1 MVGSAQRRSFLALG
15 LGTLAVI
22 GWVLLGGLAFAP
34 GIALGQPL
42 TDELERLIAKAKLS
56 TDQVGVS
63 VVELARSGGSEQVL
77 VDIESSRA
85 RIPASNQK
93 LLTTGAALLILG
105 KDYTYRTEFQMV
117 GDTLV
122 IKGSGDPSLGDPE
135 MLNKSSSKLT
145 LPDLLAAISGAI
157 KQAGVTKVSEIVV
170 DDRIFDRTFV
180 HPTWKAKHL
189 TEWYGAQVAGLN
201 FHANVLSV
209 FPSPVSKR
217 GAAPIYKVEPEA
229 NFIEIENSAKSMPGE
244 PNAVDI
250 ERLGETDKYR
260 LKGSVGQSAQGP
272 IEVPM
277 HNNPLVFGRVI
288 AEQLA
293 RQGVTVG
300 SGENA
305 GIKAVRAVNLDES
318 FENPR
323 VVAVVTTPLTD
334 VVKRCNTVSMNL
346 YAECMFKLIGF
357 EAAGRRQS
365 GSWDNGAFA
374 LRRQISDRLG
384 PEAAANTVIADGSGL
399 SVNNKVSPRTMTRWL
414 ALLAGD
420 TQVSDSFLKSLATP
434 SEGGLKK
441 RMGKA
446 GLKNSLQAKTGHIDG
461 VSCLSGYVT
470 HESSGTRIAF
480 SILTNDLNKG
490 DKLGASME
498 MQVEMVKALDVWL
511 TKRCK
516 EGKQAAAGG

>member
-1 MVGSAQRRSFLALG
+1 MIGSAQRRAFLALALSSVTIIG
-15 LGTLAVI
+15 STLV
-22 GWVLLGGLAFAP
+22 GGLALTP

-42 TDELERLIAKAKLS
+42 NDEVERLMSKAKLS
-56 TDQVGVS
+56 PDQVGIS
-63 VVELARSGGSEQVL
+63 IVELGKSVGAEVVL
-77 VDIESSRA
+77 ADIESSRP

-93 LLTTGAALLILG
+93 LLTAGAALLILG

-145 LPDLLAAISGAI
+145 LPDLLAAITGAI
-157 KQAGVTKVSEIVV
+157 KQAGVTKVTEIVV

-180 HPTWKAKHL
+180 HSTWKAKHL

-209 FPSPVSKR
+209 FPSPVNKR
-217 GAAPIYKVEPEA
+217 GADPTYKVEPETD
-229 NFIEIENSAKSMPGE
+229 FIEIENSAKSLPGE

-250 ERLGETDKYR
+250 ERLGEADKYR

-293 RQGVTVG
+293 KQGVSVG
-300 SGENA
+300 SGEKA
-305 GIKAVRAVNLDES
+305 GIKAVRAVNLDEM

-323 VVAVVTTPLTD
+323 VVAVVTTPLVD

-384 PEAAANTVIADGSGL
+384 PEAAAGTVISDGSGL
-399 SVNNKVSPRTMTRWL
+399 SVNNKVSPRTMPRWL
-414 ALLAGD
+414 ALMAGD
-420 TQVSDSFLKSLATP
+420 AQASDPFLKSLATP
-434 SEGGLKK
+434 AEGGLRK
-441 RMGKA
+441 RMGKTQ
-446 GLKNSLQAKTGHIDG
+446 LKNSLQAKTGHIDG
-461 VSCLSGYVT
+461 VSCLSGYIT
-470 HESSGTRIAF
+470 HESSGTRVAF
-480 SILTNDLNKG
+480 SFLTNDLNKG

-498 MQVEMVKALDVWL
+498 MQIEMVRVLDAWL